1 MGHHYIES
9 GLDNVWLDNGF
20 TRHSTPYGEGIAV
33 QDVAGLHMA
42 IGRWLLS
49 RSHALTGAELRFLRI
64 EMELT
69 QRSLASMLGVEEQA
83 VRRWEKTRDKPLA
96 GPADRLVRA
105 IYSEWAGGDGSVRR
119 MIERLVEIDQGEPV
133 WGIFVTGERGWRSA
147 EVVVG

>member
-20 TRHSTPYGEGIAV
+20 TRHRTPYGEGASV
-33 QDVAGLHMA
+33 QDVAGLHKA
-42 IGRWLLS
+42 IGRWLVG

-69 QRSLASMLGVEEQA
+69 QRNLAAMLGVEEQA

-105 IYSEWAGGDGSVRR
+105 IYSEWAGGDGSVRL
-119 MIERLVEIDQGEPV
+119 MIERLVEFDQREEARGR
-133 WGIFVTGERGWRSA
+133 FVKMDLGWVRVR
-147 EVVVG
+147 E